1 MRRVTWSRFSAVLI
15 AVLVSMFLSTGSSAQ
30 TIPVITSVSPS
41 NAAPNIA
48 TTVILIGSGFGAV
61 SSPITV
67 STGLNGAGSS
77 CTSPSWRSSTTVTC
91 TIPPTSSGPLTF
103 IVTVG
108 TSTSIPGGRL
118 TIAEPPVGP
127 PTVSAVTPNSGLV
140 DGGTSVTIT
149 GTDFTAT
156 TRVTFGGV
164 AATGVTVTSATSL
177 TAVSPAGPAG
187 SASVLVTNV
196 AGTNAANTLFTYGV
210 VRPSVAITGVPS
222 TIASTAPFSATFTF
236 SEDVT
241 GFDLTDISGAISNA
255 TASGFVT
262 LTPNRVFA
270 ATITPTVGASVTVGV
285 NANAALDA
293 DNFGNNAT
301 TKTAVFFVPPPP
313 PQGLTTT
320 ITTGGVTSFDQIAPG
335 SFVATVSFSQAV
347 VRFRSSNLTATNAS
361 VSGFLTGGSGSS
373 IYTMTVTPLGT
384 GDVSLNVAQF
394 LVQSPITFEINQA
407 APTVTVT
414 QFTAPA
420 DTETPVIA
428 AVTNKNVNT
437 DAGLNTALIAFAT
450 TVSDNV
456 DVASHF
462 TPVFKIGATTISSP
476 YDFAFGVTTVSVTAN
491 ADTATN
497 VADAISFTVTVTD
510 DGMPVFA
517 GVPVDITQNTD
528 AGGSTAVVNFTA
540 PTVEDAVDGT
550 LTPALVSLPTAGLDS
565 GSAFPLGITTLTYTA
580 TDAALNVQTASFTIT
595 ISDAETPVIAAV
607 TNKNVNT
614 DAGLNTASVAFA
626 TTVSD
631 NADAASH
638 FTPIFKIGATAIS
651 SPYDFAFGVTTVSVT
666 ANADTA
672 TNVADAISFTVTVT
686 DDGAPVF
693 AGVPV
698 DITQNTDA
706 GVNTAVVAFTT
717 PTAVDAADGAITPVL
732 VSSPTVG
739 LTSGDAFPVG
749 VTTMTYNATDAAGN
763 APNASFTITITDAEI
778 PVIAPIESIA
788 VMTAPMSDLSA
799 DVIFAATVSDN
810 VDTPDSFVPVFAAD
824 NVVITS
830 PHRFGVGV
838 TTVTVTAN
846 EDSAKNSADPVSFTV
861 TVTDDEAPVIA
872 APADITV
879 ETDAGV
885 ATALLDVTTIGAV
898 TDAVDAELLITYQV
912 GETVLSGPYDFALGE
927 TMVTM
932 DATDSAGNVADQASF
947 KVTVFDDTPPAVP
960 AGITVV
966 VNIDGSVTVSGTAE
980 DGSTVEVTFPDGDV
994 LRQYIGILTANARG
1008 KVKTSAFAITSNG
1021 KQPAGMTTVV
1031 VIDPAGN
1038 RSATTSM
1045 MMTPTASVAEIQENI
1060 LGYMQARATHVVR
1073 AQPDLIGMLSGAR
1086 SGGLNAQVTK
1096 DAGSFDF
1103 KSSAEWPVWAQL
1115 EGSWSKGDGAEN
1127 SYFMG
1132 AFGGHYAINPNAIIG
1147 AMVAFDQ
1154 LTQTNGDTT
1163 TEGTGY
1169 LVGPYFVAKLPDQ
1182 PLFLEARYLIGKSTN
1197 TVSVDGTLPE
1207 TFETDRTLASVKVAG
1222 QVQYGKT
1229 TFTPSLTATHLSDIQ
1244 AAFIDDV
1251 NRQIGAQTVTVND
1264 VAFGLDFAT
1273 PVSLASDEMTVT
1285 GGLSGIWSETT
1296 STGATPASD
1305 GVRMRVHTGVSH
1317 AMDNGVTLSAAGFYD
1332 GIGADDYEGWGVSV
1346 GLEMTF

>member
-528 AGGSTAVVNFTA
+528 AGGS
-540 PTVEDAVDGT
+540 
-550 LTPALVSLPTAGLDS
+550 
-565 GSAFPLGITTLTYTA
+565 
-580 TDAALNVQTASFTIT
+580 
-595 ISDAETPVIAAV
+595 
-607 TNKNVNT
+607 
-614 DAGLNTASVAFA
+614 
-626 TTVSD
+626 
-631 NADAASH
+631 
-638 FTPIFKIGATAIS
+638 
-651 SPYDFAFGVTTVSVT
+651 
-666 ANADTA
+666 
-672 TNVADAISFTVTVT
+672 
-686 DDGAPVF
+686 
-693 AGVPV
+693 
-698 DITQNTDA
+698 
-706 GVNTAVVAFTT
+706 TAVVAFTT